1 LPLDARAGLRHLP
14 SYGASG
20 MDAGRSLILTTTRE
34 AGSTVVRA
42 SGELDAATV
51 QEFVWAIDGAL
62 DEGPAVLCLDLAPVT
77 FADSSALA
85 ALVRTRRVTAWR
97 GTALTVVVGD
107 GAAHRLVELT
117 GLHRLVDVY
126 PTVSAALRL
135 TGGSLRTEA
144 ERRARARRRPDHPAA
159 ARSSASSRSR
169 SSPAAATTRR
179 A

>member
-1 LPLDARAGLRHLP
+1 
-14 SYGASG
+14 
-20 MDAGRSLILTTTRE
+20 MDAGRSLTLTTTRE

-42 SGELDAATV
+42 GGELDAATV
-51 QEFVWAIDGAL
+51 QQFVWAIDAAL
-62 DEGPAVLCLDLAPVT
+62 AEGPAVLCLDLAPVT

-97 GTALTVVVGD
+97 GTALVVVVGD

-117 GLHRLVDVY
+117 GLDRLVDVY
-126 PTVSAALRL
+126 PTVAAALRL
-135 TGGSLRTEA
+135 TGGSLGAEA
-144 ERRARARRRPDHPAA
+144 ERRARGRRRADHPA